1 MMANPEAHSMHKIL
15 PLTYVACALRKIF
28 LNRSKITN
36 APLFPDASLPSS
48 GWSFFAEHQRNFSQ
62 ESDSGKMELRIARD
76 MPRITLNESRL
87 RRIPLKT
94 LLI

>member
-1 MMANPEAHSMHKIL
+1 MRRSSQTRLFLL
-15 PLTYVACALRKIF
+15 PVGL
-28 LNRSKITN
+28 
-36 APLFPDASLPSS
+36 
-48 GWSFFAEHQRNFSQ
+48 FFAEHQRNFSQ